1 MVDVMPRVRDFM
13 DKSFITLTP
22 EMDVYRAIDIML
34 KGGIT
39 GAAVV
44 DAKEH
49 LVGVLSEKD
58 CLRTLVYDAY
68 SLLPSGKVSDFMTE
82 RPVTIYADLDIFT
95 VADKFINSTFR
106 RLLVVDED
114 DRLIGQITRRDL
126 LRAIQKMHEGY
137 TGSK

>member
-58 CLRTLVYDAY
+58 CLRTLVHDAY

-95 VADKFINSTFR
+95 VADKFIHSTFR

-114 DRLIGQITRRDL
+114 NRLIGQITRRDL
-126 LRAIQKMHEGY
+126 LRSIQKMHEG
-137 TGSK
+137 